1 MVRKCCHFEKWVLAS
16 PGKRAICTGITGPES
31 QTRGDAQEEA
41 QWRLC
46 ITKISW
52 YTLFAVVTFSK
63 VTEPLLL
70 GGNRGLGS
78 WGSLATMYPSTN
90 QYRTLFYV
98 CFCFKDNPFNM
109 YCWFAHIELRANSPG
124 SHAWTKIFLTHIFK
138 AHHIL
143 PALRKHFSTT
153 LGAILN
159 SEITNEKQQNVGTK
173 QTAKGALVPSTR
185 TRTRWQS
192 MALLSLS

>member
-1 MVRKCCHFEKWVLAS
+1 MCVSVL
-16 PGKRAICTGITGPES
+16 KTTHLICTVDLLTLNSGPTALEVMPE
-31 QTRGDAQEEA
+31 QR
-41 QWRLC
+41 
-46 ITKISW
+46 
-52 YTLFAVVTFSK
+52 F
-63 VTEPLLL
+63 
-70 GGNRGLGS
+70 
-78 WGSLATMYPSTN
+78 
-90 QYRTLFYV
+90 
-98 CFCFKDNPFNM
+98 
-109 YCWFAHIELRANSPG
+109 
-124 SHAWTKIFLTHIFK
+124 FLTHIFK

-173 QTAKGALVPSTR
+173 QTAKRALVPSTR